1 MTEILPEEITKFSFR
16 RKVWD
21 YMTKNELINFPISIY
36 KRIPNFKG
44 AAEAAQRLA
53 ELDEFKSA
61 RVIKINP
68 DKAQEP
74 VRFLALEANKE
85 IIVPI
90 PRLRSGLFVHV
101 TPLAG
106 ATKEQ
111 LKTLA
116 SMRGLQQMG
125 IPLGLDSHIKVDLIV
140 LGSVCVSQD
149 GYRLGKGE
157 GFADLEFAMMMRMG
171 MITENTTVITTVH
184 DCQIVDHLPP
194 QLFKEYD
201 VPVDIIVTPTQ
212 TIFVEPRQK
221 KPSGILWQMLSERRL
236 KTMQVLQQLKE
247 MDENDGKIVVLKEID
262 SDVEMH
268 RYVKHRIRYPRK
280 EQKRLGAKKDAPNT
294 ENSAAESEKGD
305 KVDKP
310 RFALRKR
317 SHKRAQPDEE
327 NSSPNTEV
335 QTKEG
340 NNTKKAP
347 RRRRNLRTRTK
358 THIDFSLKLS
368 NISSSARV
376 RDLKNALLERGVKPS
391 EIAWQGYRGICYL
404 HFSKLRNKTT
414 LPDQPVQVDS
424 IVANLQQ
431 LRIGESATDEDGFIL
446 VEPAKPISRIEV
458 TDVTTV

>member
-1 MTEILPEEITKFSFR
+1 MTQEVTKSSFR

-21 YMTKNELINFPISIY
+21 YMTKNELVNFPVNIY

-44 AAEAAQRLA
+44 AAEAAQRLV
-53 ELDEFKSA
+53 ELDEFKKA
-61 RVIKINP
+61 RAIKINP
-68 DKAQEP
+68 DKPQEP

-90 PRLRSGLFVHV
+90 PRLRSGLFLHI
-101 TPLAG
+101 TPVAG

-116 SMRGLQQMG
+116 SMRGLEQAG
-125 IPLGLDSHIKVDLIV
+125 KPFGLDSHIKIDLVV
-140 LGSVCVSQD
+140 LGSVCVSRD

-171 MITENTTVITTVH
+171 TITEDTVVITTVH
-184 DCQIVDHLPP
+184 DCQIVDHLPAE
-194 QLFKEYD
+194 LFKEYD

-212 TIFVEPRQK
+212 TIFVKPRLR
-221 KPSGILWQMLSERRL
+221 KPSGILWHMLSERRL

-247 MDENDGKIVVLKEID
+247 MDEKDGKTVALKEVD
-262 SDVEMH
+262 SDVET
-268 RYVKHRIRYPRK
+268 RPYIKNRVKY
-280 EQKRLGAKKDAPNT
+280 AKNK
-294 ENSAAESEKGD
+294 
-305 KVDKP
+305 
-310 RFALRKR
+310 KR
-317 SHKRAQPDEE
+317 SNPKRDMTEDSVMDGTKDKTDKRFSRRRTYKKTKVEE
-327 NSSPNTEV
+327 KNNSSNAEI
-335 QTKEG
+335 QTKME
-340 NNTKKAP
+340 NNGKSAS
-347 RRRRNLRTRTK
+347 RRRKNLRARTK
-358 THIDFSLKLS
+358 AHIDFSLKLS
-368 NISSSARV
+368 NISSGVRV

-391 EIAWQGYRGICYL
+391 EITWQGYRGICYL
-404 HFSKLRNKTT
+404 HFSKLRGETA

-431 LRIGESATDEDGFIL
+431 LRIGEPANDGEEDFIH

>member
-1 MTEILPEEITKFSFR
+1 MTEKLPEEVTKMSFR

-21 YMTKNELINFPISIY
+21 YMTKNELVNFPVSIH

-53 ELDEFKSA
+53 ELDEFKKSKT
-61 RVIKINP
+61 IKINP
-68 DKAQEP
+68 DKPQEP

-90 PRLRSGLFVHV
+90 PRLRSGLFLHV
-101 TPLAG
+101 TPVAG
-106 ATKEQ
+106 MTKEQ

-116 SMRGLQQMG
+116 SMHGLEQSG
-125 IPLGLDSHIKVDLIV
+125 KPLGLDSHIKVDLVV
-140 LGSVCVSQD
+140 LGSVCVSRD

-171 MITENTTVITTVH
+171 TITENTIVITTVH

-212 TIFVEPRQK
+212 TIFVELRQK
-221 KPSGILWQMLSERRL
+221 KPTGILWQMLSERRL

-247 MDENDGKIVVLKEID
+247 MDEKDGKDVVLKEVD
-262 SDVEMH
+262 SDVET
-268 RYVKHRIRYPRK
+268 RQYIKNRLKYPK
-280 EQKRLGAKKDAPNT
+280 NKKRLGAKRDVSNT
-294 ENSAAESEKGD
+294 EKKNFTAEDVKD
-305 KVDKP
+305 KIDKP
-310 RFALRKR
+310 RFPRKR
-317 SHKRAQPDEE
+317 SYKKVKVEEE
-327 NSSPNTEV
+327 NNSPNIKTKTENS
-335 QTKEG
+335 TKS
-340 NNTKKAP
+340 TSRLRK
-347 RRRRNLRTRTK
+347 NLRARTRA
-358 THIDFSLKLS
+358 HIDFSLKLS
-368 NISSSARV
+368 NISSGVRV

-391 EIAWQGYRGICYL
+391 EITWQGYRGICYL
-404 HFSKLRNKTT
+404 HFSKLRSETT
-414 LPDQPVQVDS
+414 LPDQPLQVDS

-431 LRIGESATDEDGFIL
+431 LRIGETANDEEGFIH

>member
-1 MTEILPEEITKFSFR
+1 MTENLPEEVTKSSFR

-21 YMTKNELINFPISIY
+21 YMTKNELVNFPVNIY

-44 AAEAAQRLA
+44 AMEAAQQLVQL
-53 ELDEFKSA
+53 EEFKKA

-68 DKAQEP
+68 DKPQEP

-90 PRLRSGLFVHV
+90 PRLRTGLFLHV
-101 TPLAG
+101 TPVAG

-111 LKTLA
+111 LKTVA
-116 SMRGLQQMG
+116 SMRGLEQAG
-125 IPLGLDSHIKVDLIV
+125 KPLGLDSHIKVDLVV
-140 LGSVCVSQD
+140 LGSVSVSRD

-157 GFADLEFAMMMRMG
+157 GFADLEFAMMMKMG
-171 MITENTTVITTVH
+171 TITENTIVVTTVH
-184 DCQIVDHLPP
+184 DCQIVDYLPP

-212 TIFVEPRQK
+212 TIYVESRLK
-221 KPSGILWQMLSERRL
+221 KPFGILWHMLSERRL

-247 MDENDGKIVVLKEID
+247 MDENDGKSVVLKEVD
-262 SDVEMH
+262 SDVETRH
-268 RYVKHRIRYPRK
+268 YIKNRVKYSK
-280 EQKRLGAKKDAPNT
+280 NKKRFNAKREVSDT
-294 ENSAAESEKGD
+294 ENNVEGGKD

-310 RFALRKR
+310 RFTRRRTYKK
-317 SHKRAQPDEE
+317 SKSEDESDPLNSEVQIKE
-327 NSSPNTEV
+327 NS
-335 QTKEG
+335 TKS
-340 NNTKKAP
+340 AS
-347 RRRRNLRTRTK
+347 RRRKNFRARTK

-368 NISSSARV
+368 NISSGVRV
-376 RDLKNALLERGVKPS
+376 RDLKNALLKRGVKPN
-391 EIAWQGYRGICYL
+391 EITWQGYRGICYL
-404 HFSKLRNKTT
+404 HFSKLRNETAP
-414 LPDQPVQVDS
+414 PDQPVQVDS

-431 LRIGESATDEDGFIL
+431 LQIGDSVNDEEGFIY

>member
-1 MTEILPEEITKFSFR
+1 MTEKLPEEITKSSFR

-21 YMTKNELINFPISIY
+21 FMAKNELVNFPVNIY

-44 AAEAAQRLA
+44 AAEAAQRLT
-53 ELDEFKSA
+53 ELDEFKKA
-61 RVIKINP
+61 KTIKINP
-68 DKAQEP
+68 DKPQEP

-90 PRLRSGLFVHV
+90 PRLRSGLFLHV
-101 TPLAG
+101 TSIGG

-116 SMRGLQQMG
+116 SMRGLEQAG
-125 IPLGLDSHIKVDLIV
+125 KPLGLDSNIKVDLIV

-171 MITENTTVITTVH
+171 TITENTVVITTVH
-184 DCQIVDHLPP
+184 DCQIVDYLPP

-212 TIFVEPRQK
+212 TIFVKPRLK
-221 KPSGILWQMLSERRL
+221 KPSGILWHMLSERKL

-247 MDENDGKIVVLKEID
+247 MDEKDGKMVILKEVD
-262 SDVEMH
+262 SDIETY
-268 RYVKHRIRYPRK
+268 RYIKNRVKYPK
-280 EQKRLGAKKDAPNT
+280 NKKHLNIKKDASNL
-294 ENSAAESEKGD
+294 ENSTVEGAKD
-305 KVDKP
+305 KILKP
-310 RFALRKR
+310 RFPRKR
-317 SHKRAQPDEE
+317 TYKKTKAEEE
-327 NSSPNTEV
+327 NNFSNAE
-335 QTKEG
+335 TKME
-340 NNTKKAP
+340 NVKSAP
-347 RRRRNLRTRTK
+347 RRRKNLRARTK
-358 THIDFSLKLS
+358 AHIDFSLKLS
-368 NISSSARV
+368 NISSGVRV
-376 RDLKNALLERGVKPS
+376 RDLKNALLKRGIKPS
-391 EIAWQGYRGICYL
+391 EITWQGYRGICYL
-404 HFSKLRNKTT
+404 HFNKLRSETA

-431 LRIGESATDEDGFIL
+431 LRIGEFMNNEEGFIH
-446 VEPAKPISRIEV
+446 VEPAKPISRIEI

>member
-1 MTEILPEEITKFSFR
+1 MTENLPEEVTKSSFR

-21 YMTKNELINFPISIY
+21 YMTKNELVNFPVNIY

-44 AAEAAQRLA
+44 AAETAQRLV
-53 ELDEFKSA
+53 ELDEFKKA

-68 DKAQEP
+68 DKPQEP

-90 PRLRSGLFVHV
+90 PRLRTGLFLHV
-101 TPLAG
+101 MPVAG

-116 SMRGLQQMG
+116 SMRGLEQAG
-125 IPLGLDSHIKVDLIV
+125 KPLGLDSDIKVDLVV
-140 LGSVCVSQD
+140 LGSVCVSRD

-171 MITENTTVITTVH
+171 TITENTIVITTVH

-212 TIFVEPRQK
+212 TIYVESRLK
-221 KPSGILWQMLSERRL
+221 KPSGILWHMLSERRL

-247 MDENDGKIVVLKEID
+247 MDENDGKIVVLKEVD
-262 SDVEMH
+262 SDVETRH
-268 RYVKHRIRYPRK
+268 YIKNRVKYPK
-280 EQKRLGAKKDAPNT
+280 NKKRFNAKRDASNT
-294 ENSAAESEKGD
+294 ENTAEGKD

-310 RFALRKR
+310 RFPQRRTYK
-317 SHKRAQPDEE
+317 KPKVEEE
-327 NSSPNTEV
+327 NNPLDAEI
-335 QTKEG
+335 QTKIE
-340 NNTKKAP
+340 NNTKNAS
-347 RRRRNLRTRTK
+347 RRRKNLRARTK
-358 THIDFSLKLS
+358 THIEFSLKLS
-368 NISSSARV
+368 NISSGVRV
-376 RDLKNALLERGVKPS
+376 RDLKNALLMRGVKPS
-391 EIAWQGYRGICYL
+391 EITWQGYRGICYL
-404 HFSKLRNKTT
+404 HFSKLRSEAAP
-414 LPDQPVQVDS
+414 PDQPVQVDS

-431 LRIGESATDEDGFIL
+431 LRIGESVNDEEGFIY

>member
-1 MTEILPEEITKFSFR
+1 MSFR

-21 YMTKNELINFPISIY
+21 YMTKNELVNFPVNIY

-44 AAEAAQRLA
+44 AAEAAQRLT
-53 ELDEFKSA
+53 ELDEFKRA
-61 RVIKINP
+61 QTIKINP
-68 DKAQEP
+68 DKPQER

-90 PRLRSGLFVHV
+90 PRLRSGLFLHV
-101 TPLAG
+101 TPVAG

-111 LKTLA
+111 LKILA
-116 SMRGLQQMG
+116 TMHGLEQSG
-125 IPLGLDSHIKVDLIV
+125 KPLGLDSHIKVDLVV

-171 MITENTTVITTVH
+171 TITENTTVITSVH
-184 DCQIVDHLPP
+184 DCQIVDYIPP

-221 KPSGILWQMLSERRL
+221 KPSGILWHMLSGRRL

-247 MDENDGKIVVLKEID
+247 MDEKDGKNVFLKEVD
-262 SDVEMH
+262 SDVET
-268 RYVKHRIRYPRK
+268 RQYIKNRVKYPRNK
-280 EQKRLGAKKDAPNT
+280 KRLGAKKNASNT
-294 ENSAAESEKGD
+294 EKNFTAEDGKD
-305 KVDKP
+305 KTDKP
-310 RFALRKR
+310 RFPRKR
-317 SHKRAQPDEE
+317 SQKKVPVEEE
-327 NSSPNTEV
+327 NNSLNIETKTE
-335 QTKEG
+335 
-340 NNTKKAP
+340 NNIKSTSRLRKNP
-347 RRRRNLRTRTK
+347 RARTK
-358 THIDFSLKLS
+358 AHIDFSLKLS
-368 NISSSARV
+368 NISSGVRV
-376 RDLKNALLERGVKPS
+376 RDVKNALLERGIKPS
-391 EIAWQGYRGICYL
+391 EIIWQGYRGICYL
-404 HFSKLRNKTT
+404 HFSKLRSESAS
-414 LPDQPVQVDS
+414 PDQPLQVDS

-431 LRIGESATDEDGFIL
+431 LRIGEFANNEEDFIH

>member
-1 MTEILPEEITKFSFR
+1 MTENLPEEVTKSSFR

-21 YMTKNELINFPISIY
+21 YMMKNELVNFPVNIY

-44 AAEAAQRLA
+44 AAEAAQRLI
-53 ELDEFKSA
+53 ELDEFKKA

-68 DKAQEP
+68 DKPQEP

-90 PRLRSGLFVHV
+90 PRLRTGLFLHV
-101 TPLAG
+101 TPVAG

-111 LKTLA
+111 LKALA
-116 SMRGLQQMG
+116 SMRGLEQAG
-125 IPLGLDSHIKVDLIV
+125 KPLGLDSHIKVDLVV
-140 LGSVCVSQD
+140 LGSVCVSRD

-171 MITENTTVITTVH
+171 TITENTIVVTTVH
-184 DCQIVDHLPP
+184 DCQIVDHLPS

-212 TIFVEPRQK
+212 TIYIESRLE
-221 KPSGILWQMLSERRL
+221 KPSGILWHMLSERRL

-247 MDENDGKIVVLKEID
+247 MDEKDGKVVVLKEVD
-262 SDVEMH
+262 SDVEM
-268 RYVKHRIRYPRK
+268 RQYIKNRVKYSK
-280 EQKRLGAKKDAPNT
+280 SKKRFNAKRDTPNT
-294 ENSAAESEKGD
+294 ESTMESGKD
-305 KVDKP
+305 KIDKP
-310 RFALRKR
+310 RFPRRRTYK
-317 SHKRAQPDEE
+317 KPKVEE
-327 NSSPNTEV
+327 ESNPLNAEV
-335 QTKEG
+335 QTKE
-340 NNTKKAP
+340 NNTKNAT
-347 RRRRNLRTRTK
+347 RRRKNLRARTK

-368 NISSSARV
+368 NISSGVRV
-376 RDLKNALLERGVKPS
+376 RDLKNALLMRGVKPS
-391 EIAWQGYRGICYL
+391 EITWQGYRGICYL
-404 HFSKLRNKTT
+404 HFSKLRNEAAP
-414 LPDQPVQVDS
+414 PDQPVQVDS

-431 LRIGESATDEDGFIL
+431 LRIGDSVNDEDGFIY

>member
-1 MTEILPEEITKFSFR
+1 MTENLPEEVTKSSFR

-21 YMTKNELINFPISIY
+21 YMMKNELVNFPVSIY

-44 AAEAAQRLA
+44 AAEAAQRLI
-53 ELDEFKSA
+53 ELDEFKKA

-68 DKAQEP
+68 DKPQEP
-74 VRFLALEANKE
+74 VRFLALQANKE

-90 PRLRSGLFVHV
+90 PRLRTGLFLHV
-101 TPLAG
+101 TPVAS

-111 LKTLA
+111 LKTLV
-116 SMRGLQQMG
+116 STRGLEQAG
-125 IPLGLDSHIKVDLIV
+125 KPLGLDSNIKVDLVV
-140 LGSVCVSQD
+140 LGSVCVSRD

-171 MITENTTVITTVH
+171 TITENTLVVTTVH

-212 TIFVEPRQK
+212 TIYVEPRLK
-221 KPSGILWQMLSERRL
+221 KPSGILWHMLSERRL

-247 MDENDGKIVVLKEID
+247 MDEKDGKIVVLKEVD
-262 SDVEMH
+262 SDVET
-268 RYVKHRIRYPRK
+268 RPYIKNRVKYPK
-280 EQKRLGAKKDAPNT
+280 KKRFSTKRDASNT
-294 ENSAAESEKGD
+294 ENTVEGGKD

-310 RFALRKR
+310 RFPRRRTYKKPKA
-317 SHKRAQPDEE
+317 EE
-327 NSSPNTEV
+327 ESNSPNAE
-335 QTKEG
+335 TKVE
-340 NNTKKAP
+340 NNTKNAS
-347 RRRRNLRTRTK
+347 RRRKNLRAKTK

-368 NISSSARV
+368 NISSGVRV
-376 RDLKNALLERGVKPS
+376 RDLKNALLLRGVKPS
-391 EIAWQGYRGICYL
+391 EITWQGYRGICYL
-404 HFSKLRNKTT
+404 HFSKLRSEAAP
-414 LPDQPVQVDS
+414 PDQPVQVDS

-431 LRIGESATDEDGFIL
+431 LRIGESVNDEDGFIY

>member
-1 MTEILPEEITKFSFR
+1 MTENLPEEVTKSSFR

-21 YMTKNELINFPISIY
+21 YMTKNELVNFPVNIY

-44 AAEAAQRLA
+44 AAEAAQRLID
-53 ELDEFKSA
+53 LDEFKKA

-68 DKAQEP
+68 DKPQEP

-90 PRLRSGLFVHV
+90 PRLRTGLFLHV
-101 TPLAG
+101 TPVAG

-116 SMRGLQQMG
+116 SMRGLEQTG
-125 IPLGLDSHIKVDLIV
+125 KPLGLDSHIKVDLVV
-140 LGSVCVSQD
+140 LGSVCVSRD

-157 GFADLEFAMMMRMG
+157 GFADLEFAMMMKMG
-171 MITENTTVITTVH
+171 TITENTIVVTTVH

-212 TIFVEPRQK
+212 TIYVESRLK
-221 KPSGILWQMLSERRL
+221 KPSGILWHMLSERRL

-247 MDENDGKIVVLKEID
+247 MDENDGKIVVLKEVD
-262 SDVEMH
+262 SDVETRH
-268 RYVKHRIRYPRK
+268 YIKNRVKYPRNK
-280 EQKRLGAKKDAPNT
+280 KRFNAKRDVSNT
-294 ENSAAESEKGD
+294 ENIVEGDKD

-310 RFALRKR
+310 RLPRRRTYK
-317 SHKRAQPDEE
+317 KPKVEE
-327 NSSPNTEV
+327 ESNPPNAEV
-335 QTKEG
+335 QTKVE
-340 NNTKKAP
+340 NSAKNAS
-347 RRRRNLRTRTK
+347 RRRKNLRARTK

-368 NISSSARV
+368 NISSGVRV
-376 RDLKNALLERGVKPS
+376 RDLKNALLMRGVKPS
-391 EIAWQGYRGICYL
+391 EITWQGYRGICYL
-404 HFSKLRNKTT
+404 HFSKLRSEAAP
-414 LPDQPVQVDS
+414 PDQPVQVDS

-431 LRIGESATDEDGFIL
+431 LRIGESVNDEEGFIY